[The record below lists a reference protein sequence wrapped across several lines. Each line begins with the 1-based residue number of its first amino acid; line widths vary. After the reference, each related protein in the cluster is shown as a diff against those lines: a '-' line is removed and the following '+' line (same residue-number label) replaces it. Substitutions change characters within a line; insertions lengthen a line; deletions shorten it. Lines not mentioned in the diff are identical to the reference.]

1 MDRIVVILPTWP
13 VQTEALGD
21 VMGAIGVITSSGG
34 TDKRRRMEGGSAG
47 DFMACSV
54 NPVEQTPLQ
63 QHCQASGTM
72 LYPFPAEDS
81 IGGRPLTTK

>member
-47 DFMACSV
+47 DFMACGV
-54 NPVEQTPLQ
+54 NPVEQCCTTFWQRTVL
-63 QHCQASGTM
+63 
-72 LYPFPAEDS
+72 E
-81 IGGRPLTTK
+81 GGC